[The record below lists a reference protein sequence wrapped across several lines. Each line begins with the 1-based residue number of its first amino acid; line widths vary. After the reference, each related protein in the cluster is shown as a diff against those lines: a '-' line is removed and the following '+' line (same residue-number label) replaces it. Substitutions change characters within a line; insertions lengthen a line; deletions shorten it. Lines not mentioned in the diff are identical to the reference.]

1 MAKKTT
7 EKTLDTLFDAFVDAL
22 KERLDDGE
30 ATAADLNVVRQFLK
44 DNGVDFVPEGD
55 SNEEREKLAD
65 LLPFKSDDAAAA

>member
-1 MAKKTT
+1 MAKLPQPTSMSC
-7 EKTLDTLFDAFVDAL
+7 ASSS
-22 KERLDDGE
+22 R
-30 ATAADLNVVRQFLK
+30 